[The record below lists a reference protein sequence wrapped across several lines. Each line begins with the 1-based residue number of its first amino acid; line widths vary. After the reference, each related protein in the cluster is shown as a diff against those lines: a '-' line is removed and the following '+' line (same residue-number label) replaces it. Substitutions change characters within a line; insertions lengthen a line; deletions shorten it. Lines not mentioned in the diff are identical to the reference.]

1 MSTIFF
7 TLNIPYHMS
16 LVKLDH
22 LVFQQMTKSTLCYIV
37 FYDYYSVVLIMSEA
51 GIKRR
56 EK

>member
-37 FYDYYSVVLIMSEA
+37 FYDDYSVVLIMSEA